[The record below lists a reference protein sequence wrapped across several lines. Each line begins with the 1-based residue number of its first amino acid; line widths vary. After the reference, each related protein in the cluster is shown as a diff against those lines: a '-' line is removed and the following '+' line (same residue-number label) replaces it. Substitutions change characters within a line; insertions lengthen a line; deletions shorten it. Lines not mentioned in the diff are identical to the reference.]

1 MIKERC
7 KKCDRI
13 YKGEECPCGTGRRY
27 RELKCDCGEPAAEV
41 YHDRLGEWPFCSAC
55 LKRYM
60 EPDGEERLPDHNAQ
74 VPKGGGEG
82 AHDYPFALTR
92 RQYEIAQLS
101 NLSDKEIGEKLS
113 ISRSTV
119 NAHMKIIF
127 KKLGVQS
134 RHEIRYVLSRA
145 EDGPARP
152 DDMGLEVDGDTDEPG
167 QPATVTFSISKRVDR
182 FSDIRDFIRQIG
194 SLLDR
199 P

>member
-13 YKGEECPCGTGRRY
+13 YKGEECPCATGRRY
-27 RELKCDCGEPAAEV
+27 RELKCDCGEPAVEV
-41 YHDRLGEWPFCSAC
+41 YRDRLGEWPFCSVC
-55 LKRYM
+55 LKRYL
-60 EPDGEERLPDHNAQ
+60 EPDGEELLPDHNAQ
-74 VPKGGGEG
+74 EQKDGEAG
-82 AHDYPFALTR
+82 AREYPFALTR
-92 RQYEIAQLS
+92 RQYEIARLS
-101 NLSDKEIGEKLS
+101 PKSDKEIGEKLS
-113 ISRSTV
+113 ISPSTV
-119 NAHMKIIF
+119 NAHLRVIF

-134 RHEIRYVLSRA
+134 RHEIRHVLSRA

-167 QPATVTFSISKRVDR
+167 QPATVTLTISKRVYR
-182 FSDIRDFIRQIG
+182 FGDIRDFIRQIG